1 VENYFTEAT
10 DSTPMVN
17 LNAAEGLIELKGRSI
32 PEDAAAF
39 YFPILDWLTTY
50 NENPGPSTKF
60 VFYLDYI
67 NSISQKMLA
76 DVFIK
81 ALQLKNSNKQIKIV
95 WQYDVDDEEMLE
107 EGQIFAQKF
116 NLDVEFEAVS

>member
-1 VENYFTEAT
+1 MEDYKIEAT

-17 LNAAEGLIELKGRSI
+17 LNAGEGIIELKGRSI

-39 YFPILDWLTTY
+39 YFPILDWLKMYNDNPQPTTR
-50 NENPGPSTKF
+50 F
-60 VFYLDYI
+60 IFYLEYI

-76 DVFIK
+76 DIFLK
-81 ALQLKNSNKQIKIV
+81 ALQLKNSGKHVKIV
-95 WQYDVDDEEMLE
+95 WQYDEDDEEMLE

-116 NLDVEFEAVS
+116 NLEIEFVSVS